1 MQGLCSGHG
10 KVSRGEGCPPL
21 RWFHTDSEIKV
32 RERMNHRENTS
43 TSRKPYKEK
52 LPLHVICM
60 ACSCSVLA
68 FHSCQSLSLSIQS
81 HLTLWHPTLIGSKGC
96 DSTAAHMQIHATL
109 ATPMLIISLGWGRW
123 GESDNELCLE
133 SQSTEQRPNLE
144 RCWHFLSFF
153 LCMYLQS
160 SWKRFH
166 WYTRK
171 VSSKRKYCRTWE
183 WKTAH

>member
-1 MQGLCSGHG
+1 MGKLAEGRGVRLFGDFTQIQKSRSGSGWITG
-10 KVSRGEGCPPL
+10 KIRPQAESPIRKSCP
-21 RWFHTDSEIKV
+21 
-32 RERMNHRENTS
+32 
-43 TSRKPYKEK
+43 
-52 LPLHVICM
+52 CM
-60 ACSCSVLA
+60 WYAWLARVVSVLA

-96 DSTAAHMQIHATL
+96 ESTAAHMQIHATL